1 MTGPYDSILGR
12 RIEQVL
18 SSAVTF
24 VPTTWEVA
32 DGDVRLAGA
41 IIDVDEQTG
50 RATGIRRVMLDEK
63 AITELAG
70 PLPGGGQ
77 P

>member
-12 RIEQVL
+12 RVEQVL

-41 IIDVDEQTG
+41 IVEVDAQTG
-50 RATGIRRVMLDEK
+50 RATAIRRVMLDEK
-63 AITELAG
+63 AITDIAG
-70 PLPGGGQ
+70 PAPGGGQ